1 MRDLA
6 VRSIDAYVAFFRR
19 YRKEDGVYPNPQQ
32 IMSRNYKAGTEFE
45 ETFMTVKMELD
56 FSNQS
61 VKFDN
66 DIMDIF

>member
-1 MRDLA
+1 
-6 VRSIDAYVAFFRR
+6 
-19 YRKEDGVYPNPQQ
+19 
-32 IMSRNYKAGTEFE
+32 MSRNYKAGTEFE